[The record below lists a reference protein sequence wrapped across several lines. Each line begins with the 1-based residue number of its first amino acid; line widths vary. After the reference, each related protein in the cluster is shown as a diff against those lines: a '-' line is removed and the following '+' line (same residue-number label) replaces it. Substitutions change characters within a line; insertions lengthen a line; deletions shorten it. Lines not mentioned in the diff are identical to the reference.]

1 MSAHPLKL
9 QTICL
14 KKLKIKVVEK
24 NNTMKAFLINLVDQA
39 LKTTS
44 LPNPEVKKSSIPKS
58 LRNKG
63 QEYKNIVINK
73 MREDLSI

>member
-1 MSAHPLKL
+1 MSGHPLKL

-39 LKTTS
+39 LETTS
-44 LPNPEVKKSSIPKS
+44 LPNLEVKKNTISKS

-63 QEYKNIVINK
+63 KEY
-73 MREDLSI
+73 